1 MIAKEGIYRPIEIR
15 IGNLIPG
22 LSKVTPTN
30 MDIGDLHLVGDRTSL
45 AFPLVGDS
53 RYVFVNSYDVKS

>member
-1 MIAKEGIYRPIEIR
+1 
-15 IGNLIPG
+15 
-22 LSKVTPTN
+22 

-53 RYVFVNSYDVKS
+53 RYVFVNSYDVKSIVEPMPVDL